1 MADST
6 IAVGVD
12 IGSSKIATVIG
23 QLNDEAINILGV
35 SEVPSKGVRRGQI
48 VDIEEAASSINVSL
62 DAAERMA
69 GYSVDHVFVSL
80 SGVHILSQNSKG
92 VVAISSPNGEINDS
106 DVQRVLEAAGAV
118 STPSTTTI
126 LHVLPK
132 SFTVDGESGIKDPA
146 GDLRWTRILLQAIP
160 YQ

>member
-1 MADST
+1 MKDAG

-23 QLNDEAINILGV
+23 QLQDENINILGV
-35 SEVPSKGVRRGQI
+35 AEIPSRGIRRGQI
-48 VDIEEAASSINVSL
+48 VDIEEAAQSINASL

-69 GYSVDHVFVSL
+69 GYSVDQVFVSL
-80 SGVHILSQNSKG
+80 SGVHIMSQNSKG
-92 VVAISSPNGEINDS
+92 VVAISTPNGEITLS

-132 SFTVDGESGIKDPA
+132 SFTVDGEVS
-146 GDLRWTRILLQAIP
+146 
-160 YQ
+160 